1 MQAALIHEMSKR
13 QTDEDRQRNVAG
25 ILRDAEQASF
35 PRLRDA
41 RPPVYIRPGR
51 FLDFLSDI
59 EAMPKDLSADFEFFQ
74 AGVGS
79 ADYSPEQIDAVA
91 RTLVAKHRKPDAG
104 DIHALTEARA
114 RFQTAFAA
122 HSAAAVRHTT
132 TLERKYR
139 ITGLLAKAK
148 RAAVGTATR
157 ERAIEESLAKATTAN
172 TEAARELR
180 ETEAAL
186 ERTRQTH
193 AQTKQAVV
201 DTATR
206 ERRIEGSLAK
216 ATTTHTDA
224 ARTMTDAVRELR
236 EAEAALDHT
245 RQAAEAA
252 AKRARRD

>member
-35 PRLRDA
+35 PRLRA
-41 RPPVYIRPGR
+41 PPVYIGPDCFQD
-51 FLDFLSDI
+51 FLDKMKALRRG
-59 EAMPKDLSADFEFFQ
+59 LSADFEFFQ

-91 RTLVAKHRKPDAG
+91 RTLVAKHREPDAG

-114 RFQTAFAA
+114 RFQTAFKA

-139 ITGLLAKAK
+139 IAGLLTKAK
-148 RAAVGTATR
+148 RAAVGTATHER
-157 ERAIEESLAKATTAN
+157 ETEESLAKATTAN

-186 ERTRQTH
+186 ERTRQAH
-193 AQTKQAVV
+193 AQNKQAVV

>member
-1 MQAALIHEMSKR
+1 MQDHAQSPAMQAALIHEMSKR

-91 RTLVAKHRKPDAG
+91 RTLVAKHREPDAG

-148 RAAVGTATR
+148 
-157 ERAIEESLAKATTAN
+157 
-172 TEAARELR
+172 
-180 ETEAAL
+180 
-186 ERTRQTH
+186 
-193 AQTKQAVV
+193 QAVV

-216 ATTTHTDA
+216 ATTTHTEA
-224 ARTMTDAVRELR
+224 VRTMTDAVRELR

>member
-35 PRLRDA
+35 PRLRA
-41 RPPVYIRPGR
+41 PPVYIGPDCFQD
-51 FLDFLSDI
+51 FLDKMKALRRG
-59 EAMPKDLSADFEFFQ
+59 LSADFEFFQ

-91 RTLVAKHRKPDAG
+91 RTLVAKHREPDAG

-148 RAAVGTATR
+148 
-157 ERAIEESLAKATTAN
+157 
-172 TEAARELR
+172 
-180 ETEAAL
+180 
-186 ERTRQTH
+186 
-193 AQTKQAVV
+193 QAVV

-216 ATTTHTDA
+216 ATTTHTEA
-224 ARTMTDAVRELR
+224 VRTMTDAVRELR

>member
-1 MQAALIHEMSKR
+1 MQAALIHAMRAPR

-35 PRLRDA
+35 PRLRA
-41 RPPVYIRPGR
+41 PPVYIEPGPFR
-51 FLDFLSDI
+51 KFLDNLK
-59 EAMPKDLSADFEFFQ
+59 ALPNDLSADFEFFQ

-79 ADYSPEQIDAVA
+79 ADYSPEQIEAVA
-91 RTLVAKHRKPDAG
+91 RTLVAKHREPDAD
-104 DIHALTEARA
+104 DIHALTVARA
-114 RFQTAFAA
+114 RFQTAFMA

-139 ITGLLAKAK
+139 IAGFLTVAK
-148 RAAVGTATR
+148 RAAVDTATR
-157 ERAIEESLAKATTAN
+157 ER
-172 TEAARELR
+172 EAARELR

-193 AQTKQAVV
+193 AQTKRAVV

-216 ATTTHTDA
+216 ATTTHTEA

-236 EAEAALDHT
+236 EAEAALDRT

-252 AKRARRD
+252 AKRRRRD